1 MTNSNP
7 FTLSFG
13 RKPLQYITRFVQ
25 INEVI
30 ESFESEVPTSPVYMI
45 TGVRGSGKTV
55 LMSAIANDLRE
66 KETWI
71 VIDLNSERK
80 ILDSAVAKLY
90 DNQKVQHLFLK
101 ANMNLS
107 MFGIGASIES
117 ERPILDIESALELM
131 LKEVEKQGKKVLIT
145 IDEVENNPS
154 IREFVSSFQI
164 MQRQNLPIYLI
175 MTGLYDNIYNLQNEK
190 TLTFLYRAPKITLEP
205 LNLTAISKSYSATFD
220 IPYTE
225 AQQLATLTK
234 GYPFAYQVLGYLLWE
249 NSAKNVDEFILE
261 QYDQYLEEFVY
272 EKIYSEITG
281 NDKKFLLGVASKDTI
296 KTSELLEITGLK
308 KNEYT
313 VYRDR
318 LNKKGLIN
326 VDKRGFISMKL
337 PRFSEYL
344 MRMAEFE

>member
-1 MTNSNP
+1 
-7 FTLSFG
+7 
-13 RKPLQYITRFVQ
+13 
-25 INEVI
+25 
-30 ESFESEVPTSPVYMI
+30 MI

-55 LMSAIANDLRE
+55 LMSAIANELRE
-66 KETWI
+66 KENWI

-131 LKEVEKQGKKVLIT
+131 LKEIEKQGKKVLIT

-164 MQRQNLPIYLI
+164 MQRQNLPLYLI
-175 MTGLYDNIYNLQNEK
+175 MTGLYDNIYNLQNAK

-220 IPYTE
+220 IPCAE

-249 NSAKNVDEFILE
+249 NSAKSVDEFILE

-296 KTSELLEITGLK
+296 KTAELLEITGLK